1 MSASVV
7 GRVFLL
13 LLVFVVLEVCSMKS
27 LHTMRSLLKPLLL
40 SGSALQQPLQAAAAV
55 ASGLGESSRSVVE
68 STEVA
73 TPLNTVIIKLL
84 EQQQVEH
91 QMSTYTLGVFFTVY
105 ALVMVYKSDMMEK
118 KMEKDKKEA
127 EEKRILEKK
136 EMQVDINMKFGLTS
150 FISVIAL
157 LTPFL
162 MKYFEK

>member
-1 MSASVV
+1 
-7 GRVFLL
+7 
-13 LLVFVVLEVCSMKS
+13 
-27 LHTMRSLLKPLLL
+27 MRSLLKPLLL
-40 SGSALQQPLQAAAAV
+40 SGSALQLPLQAAAAAV

-136 EMQVDINMKFGLTS
+136 EMQLYQKEAEEKRILEKQEMQVDINMKFGLTS